1 MVGSKKADP
10 VVSIAPTAVPAN
22 TQVASVA
29 PTTDNT
35 ASHTNVPTLVPAIT
49 ATPTAAEMAMSS
61 HKESTDES
69 VFLTMYNDWF
79 GTQETRYE
87 FAGVVETGS
96 VTEQELPSAY
106 LHAYNVIYEDDWTL
120 SYFVPVDGEGNELPF
135 VYTQEADY
143 LTIVYPEEY
152 ATAPEEPADDYYAAS
167 ETKSYSEFTADE
179 YVACGKDLLLKYL
192 RYPESVRWQQSGVH
206 STDGYGRALVVIY
219 CMAKNIYGGT
229 SAECYWVCIEMNQDG
244 TYSYNSEM
252 PYCLGDTMDILAIRN
267 LNNWGS
273 PR

>member
-1 MVGSKKADP
+1 
-10 VVSIAPTAVPAN
+10 
-22 TQVASVA
+22 
-29 PTTDNT
+29 
-35 ASHTNVPTLVPAIT
+35 
-49 ATPTAAEMAMSS
+49 
-61 HKESTDES
+61 
-69 VFLTMYNDWF
+69 MYNDWF